1 MVNPAK
7 FLLAISFLCSGFSR
21 LAAAGE
27 FAPEHLDFFEKKI
40 RPVLNEHCYKCHSV
54 SSKKL
59 KASLYLDSRTGILKG
74 GDTGPALVPGDPEKS
89 LLIEVIRYEDT
100 DMEMPPKSKLPD
112 AVIADFETWVKNGA
126 AWPEEEGPSDGGN
139 ALAFD
144 LEKRKSEH
152 WCWKPLAPAPRTPD
166 FIDQLIGEKLK
177 EAKLRPA
184 PHADPVTLL
193 RRLAFDLTGLPP
205 TVEEI
210 GAFKKAAADNLDS
223 AIEATVDRLLASPHF
238 GERWGRHWLDL
249 MRYAESH
256 GHEFDYPIH
265 NAHHYRDYVIRA
277 LNADVPYDTFV
288 AEHIAGDLLPDPRLN
303 PEDQTNESIIA
314 TGFWYLGEA
323 VHSPTDVRKDE
334 ADRIDNMVDTFS
346 KSFLG
351 LSVACARC
359 HDHKFDAISTADY
372 YALTGYL
379 QSTRRNEHRQ
389 DPGKMIASG
398 IAELKKIAAS
408 GNQRIKGKGPT
419 GTPSSPPATPE
430 GLLLP
435 TNSRWFPSGHAF
447 GDSPVPALNWIPVK
461 NTITEHAVFD
471 SGRYGDKLH
480 GVLRTPT
487 FEITGDRVHLY
498 VKGTAEVR
506 LTIDGH
512 FMQVFNGLLFGGTRK
527 NIKTGDKW
535 QWVTLNSKDI
545 AQKSGHQAYL
555 EIIDS
560 GPGAI
565 AVKAVTTSHEIP
577 NIEEILPPNLR
588 ARELEAPIAAELSG
602 LSDSAKKISNT
613 IPSPSATI
621 LSVTDGTPE
630 NDHIHIRGSHKNLGR
645 EVPRR
650 FLTALG
656 GEEITPPEN
665 SSGRL
670 ELAEQVISRENP
682 LTARVAA
689 NRIWHHLFGRGIVPT
704 VADFG
709 PMGIPPSH
717 PKLLDSLAAS
727 LIEGRWSRKKLIRQI
742 VLSKTYRQSA
752 TPHPDLSPNYLAD
765 TDPENIFL
773 HKAPVRRLQAEAIR
787 DSMLAIS
794 GRLDPKLYGTPVPVH
809 LTSFMQGR
817 GRPKSGPLDGAGRRS
832 IYTSIRRNFL
842 PPMMLAFDMPSPFSS
857 VARRTVSNVPAQA
870 LTLMN
875 DPFVVSESKRWA
887 DSTAN
892 IKDDKARIETMFL
905 QAFAHPPTPE
915 QLKRTLSWIQSHP
928 SQQNAWQDFA
938 HSLWNTKEFIFLN

>member
-1 MVNPAK
+1 MNISAK
-7 FLLAISFLCSGFSR
+7 ILLAFALLSSGVGSLC
-21 LAAAGE
+21 AAGK
-27 FAPEHLDFFEKKI
+27 FPAEHLTFFENKI
-40 RPVLNEHCYKCHSV
+40 RPVLVDKCYKCHAV

-59 KASLYLDSRTGILKG
+59 KADLYLDSREGLLKG
-74 GDTGPALVPGDPEKS
+74 GDTGPAIVPGDPEKS
-89 LLIEVIRYEDT
+89 LLIELIHYKDP

-126 AWPEEEGPSDGGN
+126 AWPEEAAPTTEGKAAG
-139 ALAFD
+139 FD
-144 LEKRKSEH
+144 LEKRKADH
-152 WCWKPLAPAPRTPD
+152 WCWKPLAPAPGTPG
-166 FIDQLIGEKLK
+166 FIDELIGERLK
-177 EAKLRPA
+177 AAMLRPA
-184 PHADPVTLL
+184 DPAEPTTLL
-193 RRLAFDLTGLPP
+193 RRLTFDLTGLPP

-210 GAFKKAAADNLDS
+210 ENFKTAAANDLE
-223 AIEATVDRLLASPHF
+223 ATIENTVDRLLVSPHF

-277 LNADVPYDTFV
+277 LNADVPYHQFV
-288 AEHIAGDLLPDPRLN
+288 AEHIAGDLLPKPRLN
-303 PEDQTNESIIA
+303 PQDQTNESIIA

-334 ADRIDNMVDTFS
+334 ADRMDNMVDTFS

-379 QSTRRNEHRQ
+379 QSTRRNEHEQ
-389 DPGKMIASG
+389 DPGQKIASG
-398 IAELKKIAAS
+398 IAEIQKIETNANQNLKGTAP
-408 GNQRIKGKGPT
+408 PT
-419 GTPSSPPATPE
+419 APTE

-447 GDSPVPALNWIPVK
+447 GDSPIPALGWNPIK
-461 NTITEHAVFD
+461 DSITEHAVYD
-471 SGRYGDKLH
+471 SGRYGENLH
-480 GVLRTPT
+480 GTLRTPT

-498 VKGTAEVR
+498 IKGNARVR
-506 LTIDGH
+506 LIIDGY
-512 FMQVFNGLLFGGTRK
+512 FMEVFNGLLFGGTRK
-527 NIKTGDKW
+527 DFKTDEKW
-535 QWVTLNSKDI
+535 QWITLAGKDI
-545 AQKSGHQAYL
+545 AQKAGQTAYL

-560 GPGAI
+560 GPGSV
-565 AVKAVTTSHEIP
+565 AVKAVSTARDLP
-577 NIEEILPPNLR
+577 NLEEIFPPNPR
-588 ARELEAPIAAELSG
+588 AAELQNQFATHLAE
-602 LSDSAKKISNT
+602 LSQKAKAISDA
-613 IPSPSATI
+613 IPNPAATI
-621 LSVTDGTPE
+621 LSVSDGTPE
-630 NDHIHIRGSHKNLGR
+630 NGYVHIRGSHKSLGE

-656 GEEITPPEN
+656 GEEIAPPEN

-670 ELAEQVISRENP
+670 ELAEQVVSRDNP

-704 VADFG
+704 VDDFG
-709 PMGIPPSH
+709 PMGIPPSN

-727 LIEGRWSRKKLIRQI
+727 LIENKWSQKMLIRQI

-752 TPHPDLSPNYLAD
+752 APHPDLDRQYLAD
-765 TDPENIFL
+765 TDPENILL

-787 DSMLAIS
+787 DAMLAVS
-794 GRLDPKLYGTPVPVH
+794 GRLDPKLYGDPVPVH

-817 GRPKSGPLDGAGRRS
+817 GRPGSGPLDGAGRRS

-842 PPMMLAFDMPSPFSS
+842 PPMMLAFDMPSPFSA

-875 DPFVVSESKRWA
+875 DPFVIAESKRWA
-887 DSTAN
+887 DSTAG
-892 IKDDKARIETMFL
+892 IESDSDRINTMYL
-905 QAFAHPPTPE
+905 QALGRQPSPSEVETV
-915 QLKRTLSWIQSHP
+915 LTWIQSHP
-928 SQQNAWQDFA
+928 DPKITWQDFA

>member
-1 MVNPAK
+1 MAISAK
-7 FLLAISFLCSGFSR
+7 TLLAFTLLYSGAGS
-21 LAAAGE
+21 LSAAGT
-27 FAPEHLDFFEKKI
+27 FSPEHLTFFENKI
-40 RPVLNEHCYKCHSV
+40 RPVLADHCYKCHAV
-54 SSKKL
+54 SSEKV
-59 KASLYLDSRTGILKG
+59 KAALYLDTREGFLKG
-74 GDTGPALVPGDPEKS
+74 GDTGPAIIPGDPAQS
-89 LLIEVIRYEDT
+89 LLIEVIHYQDP
-100 DMEMPPKSKLPD
+100 DMAMPPKTKLPD
-112 AVIADFETWVKNGA
+112 PVIADFETWVKNGA
-126 AWPEEEGPSDGGN
+126 AWPDEPAPTAEGKV
-139 ALAFD
+139 AAFD
-144 LEKRKSEH
+144 LEQRKSDH
-152 WCWKPLAPAPRTPD
+152 WCWEPLAPAPRKPG
-166 FIDQLIGEKLK
+166 FIDELIGKKLK

-184 PHADPVTLL
+184 APAEPTTLL
-193 RRLAFDLTGLPP
+193 RRLTFDLTGLPP

-210 GAFKKAAADNLDS
+210 ENFKQSAANNLEI
-223 AIEATVDRLLASPHF
+223 AIENAVDRLLASPHF

-277 LNADVPYDTFV
+277 LNTDVPYHQLV
-288 AEHIAGDLLPDPRLN
+288 AEHIAGDLLPNPRLN

-334 ADRIDNMVDTFS
+334 ADRMDNMIDTFS

-351 LSVACARC
+351 LSISCARC

-379 QSTRRNEHRQ
+379 QSTRRNEHHQ
-389 DPGKMIASG
+389 DPGK
-398 IAELKKIAAS
+398 KIATGITEIQKIEAA
-408 GNQRIKGKGPT
+408 GNGNLNEESKT
-419 GTPSSPPATPE
+419 SPAQLPE

-435 TNSRWFPSGHAF
+435 TNARWFPSGHAF
-447 GDSPVPALNWIPVK
+447 GDSPVPALNWVPVK
-461 NTITEHAVFD
+461 NSITEHAVFD

-487 FEITGDRVHLY
+487 FKLTGDRVHLY
-498 VKGTAEVR
+498 LKGNAQVR
-506 LTIDGH
+506 LIIDGY
-512 FMQVFNGLLFGGTRK
+512 FMEPFNGLLFGGTRK
-527 NIKTGDKW
+527 DFKTDDQW
-535 QWVTLNSKDI
+535 QWVTLAGKDI
-545 AQKSGHQAYL
+545 AQKAGQTAYL

-560 GPGAI
+560 GPGSV
-565 AVKAVTTSHEIP
+565 AVKAVTTAHDLP
-577 NIEEILPPNLR
+577 NIDELFPPNPR
-588 ARELEAPIAAELSG
+588 AAELQHVFATQLTELSKNAQA
-602 LSDSAKKISNT
+602 LSDALPN
-613 IPSPSATI
+613 PSATI

-630 NDHIHIRGSHKNLGR
+630 NGYVHIRGSHKSLGE

-656 GEEITPPEN
+656 GEDLAPSEN

-670 ELAEQVISRENP
+670 ELAEQIVSRENP

-689 NRIWHHLFGRGIVPT
+689 NRIWHHLFGRGLVPT
-704 VADFG
+704 VDDFG

-727 LIEGRWSRKKLIRQI
+727 LIENEWSRKKLIRQI

-752 TPHPDLSPNYLAD
+752 TPHPDLDRQSIAD
-765 TDPENIFL
+765 TDPENILL
-773 HKAPVRRLQAEAIR
+773 HKAPVRRLEAEAIR
-787 DSMLAIS
+787 DAMLAVS
-794 GRLDPKLYGTPVPVH
+794 GRLDPKLYGNPVPVH

-817 GRPKSGPLDGAGRRS
+817 GRPQSGPLDGAGRRS
-832 IYTSIRRNFL
+832 IYTSIHRNFL
-842 PPMMLAFDMPSPFSS
+842 PPMMLAFDMPSPFSA

-875 DPFVVSESKRWA
+875 DPFVINEAKRWA
-887 DSTAN
+887 DSTAG
-892 IKDDKARIETMFL
+892 IKPDDSRIKMMYL
-905 QAFAHPPTPE
+905 QAFARPPSPSELET
-915 QLKRTLSWIQSHP
+915 TLGWIQSHP
-928 SQQNAWQDFA
+928 DPKMAWQDLA